1 MTRSFRSLV
10 LGALALATVA
20 AAYPVPAAAV
30 DLPCRAVRMIVPWG
44 AGGDTDLIFRP
55 AVEAVNA
62 LNPKAVL
69 QVVNIGGQSGN
80 KGAREVRD
88 AKPDGCT
95 LLAMHD
101 SQITTYLAG
110 GVDFT
115 WNAFQ
120 PVALLTYTPSL
131 LAAGTKTP
139 YNDFAGLIDH
149 AKKNPGQIK
158 AGVTTGSTSQFLQLL
173 IEDAAKISF
182 KYVPYEGTRE
192 RNTALLA
199 NNIDVGE
206 SNILTAR
213 EYVKNNQMKALG
225 IATEKRDPV
234 MPNLKTMREQG
245 VDVVYGLSR
254 GVVLPKGA
262 SADIVAYYEDLFR
275 RALQAP
281 KVKEVMDTH
290 STWIQF
296 KGAKDYEAFLKKEY
310 DNSERLAIKIGLY
323 KKK

>member
-1 MTRSFRSLV
+1 MFRTYWNLAFGAV
-10 LGALALATVA
+10 FGALAA
-20 AAYPVPAAAV
+20 ASAAPAFAV
-30 DLPCRAVRMIVPWG
+30 ELPCRAVRMIVPWN

-55 AVEAVNA
+55 VAEAVNA
-62 LNPKAVL
+62 LAPKAPL

-80 KGAREVRD
+80 KGAREVRA

-101 SQITTYLAG
+101 SQITTFLAG

-115 WNAFQ
+115 WDVFQ
-120 PVALLTYTPSL
+120 PVALLTYTPSMV
-131 LAAGTKTP
+131 AAGTKTP
-139 YNDFAGLIDH
+139 YNDLPGLIDY

-206 SNILTAR
+206 GNILTAK

-225 IATEKRDPV
+225 IATEKRDPI
-234 MPNLKTMREQG
+234 MPDLKTMREQG

-262 SADIVAYYEDLFR
+262 SADLVAYYEDLFR
-275 RALQAP
+275 RAMQAP

-296 KGAKDYEAFLKKEY
+296 KGAKDYAEFLKKEY
-310 DNSERLAIKIGLY
+310 GNSERLAIKIGLY
-323 KKK
+323 KK

>member
-1 MTRSFRSLV
+1 MIRMYWNLAFGAV
-10 LGALALATVA
+10 FGALVA
-20 AAYPVPAAAV
+20 GTAAPSLAV
-30 DLPCRAVRMIVPWG
+30 DLPCRAVRMIVPWN

-55 AVEAVNA
+55 VVDALNA
-62 LNPKAVL
+62 LAPKAPL

-80 KGAREVRD
+80 KGAREARD

-95 LLAMHD
+95 VLAMHD
-101 SQITTYLAG
+101 SQITTFLAG

-115 WNAFQ
+115 WDAFQ
-120 PVALLTYTPSL
+120 PVALLTYTPSM

-139 YNDFAGLIDH
+139 YNDFAGLIDY

-173 IEDAAKISF
+173 IEDSAKISF

-192 RNTALLA
+192 RNTARLA

-206 SNILTAR
+206 SNILTAK

-262 SADIVAYYEDLFR
+262 SAELVAYYEDLFR
-275 RALQAP
+275 RAMQAP
-281 KVKEVMDTH
+281 KVKEVMDAH

-296 KGAKDYEAFLKKEY
+296 KGAKDYAEFLKKEY
-310 DNSERLAIKIGLY
+310 DVSEKLAIKIGLY

>member
-1 MTRSFRSLV
+1 
-10 LGALALATVA
+10 
-20 AAYPVPAAAV
+20 
-30 DLPCRAVRMIVPWG
+30 MIVPWG
-44 AGGDTDLIFRP
+44 AGGDLIFRP
-55 AVEAVNA
+55 AVGAVNA

-69 QVVNIGGQSGN
+69 QVVSIGGQSGN

-88 AKPDGCT
+88 AKHDGCT

-115 WNAFQ
+115 WDAFQ

-234 MPNLKTMREQG
+234 MPNLKTMRERA
-245 VDVVYGLSR
+245 DVVYGLVACR
-254 GVVLPKGA
+254 
-262 SADIVAYYEDLFR
+262 SAQGRVR
-275 RALQAP
+275 RYRRLLRTFAAP
-281 KVKEVMDTH
+281 CRQGQRVMDTH

-296 KGAKDYEAFLKKEY
+296 RRQRITKRSEEEY
-310 DNSERLAIKIGLY
+310 DNSGAGDQDRPL
-323 KKK
+323 

>member
-1 MTRSFRSLV
+1 MIRTYRNLAFGAV
-10 LGALALATVA
+10 FGALAVA
-20 AAYPVPAAAV
+20 SAAPAFAV
-30 DLPCRAVRMIVPWG
+30 DLPCRAVRMIVPWN

-55 AVEAVNA
+55 VVDAVNA
-62 LNPKAVL
+62 LGTKATL

-80 KGAREVRD
+80 KGAREARD

-101 SQITTYLAG
+101 SQITTFLAG

-115 WNAFQ
+115 WDAFQ
-120 PVALLTYTPSL
+120 PVALLTYTPSM

-206 SNILTAR
+206 SNILTAK

-225 IATEKRDPV
+225 IATEKRDPI
-234 MPNLKTMREQG
+234 MPELKTMREQG

-262 SADIVAYYEDLFR
+262 SVDLVAYYEDLFR

-296 KGAKDYEAFLKKEY
+296 KGAKDYTEFLKKEY
-310 DNSERLAIKIGLY
+310 ASSERLAIKIGLY
-323 KKK
+323 KK

>member
-1 MTRSFRSLV
+1 MFRTYWNLAFGAV
-10 LGALALATVA
+10 FGALAA
-20 AAYPVPAAAV
+20 ASAAPAFAV
-30 DLPCRAVRMIVPWG
+30 ELPCRAVRMIVPWN

-55 AVEAVNA
+55 VAEAVNA
-62 LNPKAVL
+62 LAPKAPL

-80 KGAREVRD
+80 KGAREVRA

-101 SQITTYLAG
+101 SQITTFLAG

-115 WNAFQ
+115 WDVFQ
-120 PVALLTYTPSL
+120 PVALLTYTPSMV
-131 LAAGTKTP
+131 AAGTKTP
-139 YNDFAGLIDH
+139 YNDLAGMIDY

-206 SNILTAR
+206 GNILTAK

-225 IATEKRDPV
+225 IATEKRDPI
-234 MPNLKTMREQG
+234 MPDLKTMREQG

-262 SADIVAYYEDLFR
+262 SADLVAYYEDLFR
-275 RALQAP
+275 RAMQAP
-281 KVKEVMDTH
+281 KVKEVMDSH

-296 KGAKDYEAFLKKEY
+296 KGAKDYAEFLKKEY
-310 DNSERLAIKIGLY
+310 GNSERLAIKIGLY
-323 KKK
+323 KK

>member
-1 MTRSFRSLV
+1 MIRSHRWTIACV
-10 LGALALATVA
+10 AIGALAAVA
-20 AAYPVPAAAV
+20 PSPSFAAV
-30 DLPCRAVRMIVPWG
+30 DLPCRAVRMIVPWN

-55 AVEAVNA
+55 VVDALNA
-62 LNPKAVL
+62 LNPKAQL

-115 WNAFQ
+115 WDAFQ
-120 PVALLTYTPSL
+120 PVALLTYTPSM

-139 YNDFAGLIDH
+139 YNDMAGLIDY

-158 AGVTTGSTSQFLQLL
+158 AGVTTGSTSQFLQLM

-206 SNILTAR
+206 SNILTAK
-213 EYVKNNQMKALG
+213 EYVKNNQMKALA
-225 IATEKRDPV
+225 IATEKRDPL
-234 MPNLKTMREQG
+234 MPDLKTMREYG
-245 VDVVYGLSR
+245 LDVVYGLSR
-254 GVVLPKGA
+254 GVVMPKGA
-262 SADIVAYYEDLFR
+262 SAELVTYYEDLFR
-275 RALQAP
+275 RAMQAP

-296 KGAKDYEAFLKKEY
+296 KGAKDYAAFLKSEY
-310 DNSERLAIKIGLY
+310 EKSEKLAIKIGLY

>member
-1 MTRSFRSLV
+1 MIRLLRSAVF
-10 LGALALATVA
+10 GALAVA
-20 AAYPVPAAAV
+20 AAFAAQPAAAA
-30 DLPCRAVRMIVPWG
+30 DLPCRAVRMIVPWN

-55 AVEAVNA
+55 VVEAVNA
-62 LNPKAVL
+62 LGPKSIL

-80 KGAREVRD
+80 KGAREARE

-115 WNAFQ
+115 WDAFQ

-139 YNDFAGLIDH
+139 YNDFAGMIDH

-206 SNILTAR
+206 SNILTAK
-213 EYVKNNQMKALG
+213 EYVKDNQMKALG
-225 IATEKRDPV
+225 IATEKRDPI

-262 SADIVAYYEDLFR
+262 PADLVAYYEDLFR
-275 RALQAP
+275 RAMQAP

-296 KGAKDYEAFLKKEY
+296 KSAGDYQAFLKKEY
-310 DNSERLAIKIGLY
+310 DNSERLAVKIGLY
-323 KKK
+323 KRK